1 MTEFESPMF
10 SKVAASLNGAS
21 DLTKDTEPI
30 YFAGK
35 S

>member
-10 SKVAASLNGAS
+10 SKVAAGLNGAS
-21 DLTKDTEPI
+21 DLTNDTELI
-30 YFAGK
+30 YFTGK